1 MSIITKPLLR
11 TSVVACV
18 AAAGIVLITAPAQA
32 AYTDC
37 ASGYACMWQATSYS
51 GTPNSSF
58 SQSVNLSAS
67 RNKINSIVNNGTKK
81 MAYFYDNLDF
91 SGAVVFLGN
100 PVIGGQWRDPN
111 LSNGTDATPIAFAN
125 RIESARFQ

>member
-1 MSIITKPLLR
+1 MEVK
-11 TSVVACV
+11 
-18 AAAGIVLITAPAQA
+18 
-32 AYTDC
+32 
-37 ASGYACMWQATSYS
+37 
-51 GTPNSSF
+51 
-58 SQSVNLSAS
+58 LSTS

-81 MAYFYDNLDF
+81 MAYFYDNLDY